1 MLHSL
6 FKQTTTTTTEELLLK
21 LKTTNNTIKG
31 ENIMS
36 YTNNK
41 GNFNKGNNTRK
52 HLNKGENFMKKPT
65 RNNFRRNNQ
74 TTNDQD
80 FDNLLKIAVFEMIE
94 EEQRLADKT
103 LIPNAR
109 NFEKYLFVKEQLNKL
124 AKSNNTK
131 LEEVHHL
138 LNADFTIKLYVLN
151 IDEIKIISEVSKYC
165 SAIGLDAE
173 QNGRLTLCATVPD
186 VFLVYEDEMAKRKN
200 NTQPKQS
207 II

>member
-6 FKQTTTTTTEELLLK
+6 FKQTTITTTEELLLK
-21 LKTTNNTIKG
+21 LKTNNNTIKG

-36 YTNNK
+36 YTN
-41 GNFNKGNNTRK
+41 NKGNNTRK

-65 RNNFRRNNQ
+65 RNDFRRNNQ
-74 TTNDQD
+74 TINDQE
-80 FDNLLKIAVFEMIE
+80 FDNLLKTAVFEMIE
-94 EEQRLADKT
+94 EEQRLTDKT
-103 LIPNAR
+103 LMPNAR

-138 LNADFTIKLYVLN
+138 LNADFTIKLYVLG
-151 IDEIKIISEVSKYC
+151 IDEIKIISKVSKYC
-165 SAIGLDAE
+165 SAIGIDAE
-173 QNGRLTLCATVPD
+173 RNGRLTLCATVPD